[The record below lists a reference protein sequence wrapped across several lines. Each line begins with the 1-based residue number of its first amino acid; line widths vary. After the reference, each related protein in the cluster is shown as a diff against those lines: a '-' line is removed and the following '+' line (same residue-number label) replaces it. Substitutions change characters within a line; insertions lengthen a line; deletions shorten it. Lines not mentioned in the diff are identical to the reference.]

1 MAKELKTTKSEP
13 LFVGQILFKREKSAY
28 NGGSIKEYKIT
39 KIGKK
44 YFECEGLRE
53 RFNVSDLYYECKN
66 YSQNNYKLYMSVKE
80 IEEEDEY
87 NNLLKQIRED
97 FRSYSPSFTL
107 EQLRKINLIITENDK

>member
-1 MAKELKTTKSEP
+1 MAKELKTNKSEP

-44 YFECEGLRE
+44 YFECEGLKHK
-53 RFNVSDLYYECKN
+53 FNISNLTYECKD
-66 YSQNNYKLYMSVKE
+66 YSQLNYTLYRSVKE

-107 EQLRKINLIITENDK
+107 EQLRKINLIITNQEK

>member
-1 MAKELKTTKSEP
+1 MTKELKKTKSEP

-28 NGGSIKEYKIT
+28 DGGSIKEYKIT

-44 YFECEGLRE
+44 YFECEGLRH
-53 RFNVSDLYYECKN
+53 RFNISNLTYECKD
-66 YSQNNYKLYMSVKE
+66 YSQFNYTLYRSIKE

-97 FRSYSPSFTL
+97 FRSYKLSFTL
-107 EQLRKINLIITENDK
+107 EQLRKINLIITEQEK